1 MIVFGPAAAIP
12 IVGGSAFLAGV
23 EAVPARMSM
32 MSSSAGDGA
41 EFMNDADGSAVT
53 CGAKEPRVALKDA
66 GGRPRISSKRSDAL
80 GGRSKGGRFWLALAV
95 ALTMKDER
103 GRWTPRAAV
112 GISMIHQG
120 GNQGR
125 YAS

>member
-1 MIVFGPAAAIP
+1 MMS
-12 IVGGSAFLAGV
+12 GSADG
-23 EAVPARMSM
+23 
-32 MSSSAGDGA
+32 GA
-41 EFMNDADGSAVT
+41 EFTNDADGSAVT
-53 CGAKEPRVALKDA
+53 CGAKEPRVVLKDA
-66 GGRPRISSKRSDAL
+66 GGMPRISSKRSDAL

-95 ALTMKDER
+95 ALAMKDER

-112 GISMIHQG
+112 EISMIRRG